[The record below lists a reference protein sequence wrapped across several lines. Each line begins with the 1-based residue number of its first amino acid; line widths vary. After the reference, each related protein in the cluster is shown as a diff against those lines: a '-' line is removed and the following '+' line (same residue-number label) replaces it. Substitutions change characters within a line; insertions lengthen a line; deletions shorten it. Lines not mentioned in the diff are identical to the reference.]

1 MFDSPSSRARRRP
14 VRGHTP
20 RSSDVLPES
29 TPPQAERTAHTYTT
43 CSPTRPHWSMRNC
56 WLGATSQAEIPT
68 TSSAHLRSDVMRG
81 QVALTA
87 AACAAVIVIASGCAG
102 NASSNQA
109 EEQAPFV
116 LGDDFQSGLS
126 VGSWDGERGM
136 FEPYGEGKLFQ
147 VLFNVRNRA
156 PDPVTL
162 LTGTQDQKGHSLL
175 RLIGVIFS
183 RVPNEGRSCP
193 LVSCSVGPWGSTGAV
208 EPEPEPVTVPPG
220 QEAYVQLNFKM
231 GECEFFPPGD
241 RLRYNETLTI
251 GYEREGETSTAVL
264 DLSGLTVTVIAPKP
278 ENCPGSS
285 RTDSE

>member
-1 MFDSPSSRARRRP
+1 VDGARPERARRE
-14 VRGHTP
+14 
-20 RSSDVLPES
+20 VLR
-29 TPPQAERTAHTYTT
+29 A
-43 CSPTRPHWSMRNC
+43 
-56 WLGATSQAEIPT
+56 SQIAARRREMPT
-68 TSSAHLRSDVMRG
+68 TPSAHLGSDVMRG

-87 AACAAVIVIASGCAG
+87 AVCAALIVIAPGCGG
-102 NASSNQA
+102 NASPSRA
-109 EEQAPFV
+109 EGHVPFV

-156 PDPVTL
+156 SDPVTL
-162 LTGTQDQKGHSLL
+162 LTGTQDQTGHRLL

-183 RVPNEGRSCP
+183 RVPNESRSCP

-208 EPEPEPVTVPPG
+208 EPEPVTVPPG
-220 QEAYVQLNFKM
+220 KEAYVQLNFTM

-241 RLRYNETLTI
+241 RLRYNETLTL

-264 DLSGLTVTVIAPKP
+264 DLSGLTVTVIAPKS
-278 ENCPGSS
+278 ENCPGSA
-285 RTDSE
+285 RTDSG